1 MQFVRTVDYRLA
13 DIMICMVA
21 SESNSSRIVVIAVAC
36 HEESTQKKIV
46 HNKCRKC
53 AKCKKKL
60 CTIKNE
66 SAQKKKLN

>member
-1 MQFVRTVDYRLA
+1 MSNDLASNFQLPTFTV
-13 DIMICMVA
+13 
-21 SESNSSRIVVIAVAC
+21 VVVAC

-60 CTIKNE
+60 CTINVE
-66 SAQKKKLN
+66 SAQKKTKLVR